1 MTRQLPASATTR
13 ALVSILWE
21 DLAPDPTMDPTTC
34 CSSTPSAVILDSSA
48 TETIRSTAE
57 STCKSKPSKPSILLK
72 QADLINYDRLWNW
85 LLVVIQQVKARRTEL
100 KTTTKWSQLTEQK
113 YTNLVHHVGLQIVA
127 DVACRPDSRLGSK
140 TGSQGS
146 GDGLVQEWLDLAK
159 KVTNTVENDDST
171 ILDISYYCTLHCVP
185 KKWAP

>member
-1 MTRQLPASATTR
+1 
-13 ALVSILWE
+13 
-21 DLAPDPTMDPTTC
+21 
-34 CSSTPSAVILDSSA
+34 
-48 TETIRSTAE
+48 
-57 STCKSKPSKPSILLK
+57 
-72 QADLINYDRLWNW
+72 
-85 LLVVIQQVKARRTEL
+85 
-100 KTTTKWSQLTEQK
+100 LTEQK

-185 KKWAP
+185 KK